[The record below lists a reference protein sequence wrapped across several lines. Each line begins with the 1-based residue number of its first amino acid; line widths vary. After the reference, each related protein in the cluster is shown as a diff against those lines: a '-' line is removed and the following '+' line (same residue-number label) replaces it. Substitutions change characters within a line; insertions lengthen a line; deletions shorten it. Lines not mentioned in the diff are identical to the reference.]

1 MYVQNNDDS
10 LFKCC
15 IVFIS
20 FTYTVVFFTHSL
32 IFEVLI
38 SDKLNRNIQ
47 LGRCFIVG
55 FVAGKVKLLYLGSW
69 FVKQGT
75 WTSLI
80 KVIVEIKQP
89 PRKRERER
97 EREADRYRLQTGLQD
112 CRAGSDQNHI
122 FRKIENLSMKPILTI
137 NVVSHQ

>member
-1 MYVQNNDDS
+1 MYYFVITSCMYKIMMIVYSNVASYSS
-10 LFKCC
+10 LLH
-15 IVFIS
+15 IIL
-20 FTYTVVFFTHSL
+20 FTHAL

-69 FVKQGT
+69 FVEQGT
-75 WTSLI
+75 WISLI
-80 KVIVEIKQP
+80 KVIVEIQQH

-97 EREADRYRLQTGLQD
+97 QIDPGSRQDYRIVALEVTNITSSGKLK
-112 CRAGSDQNHI
+112 I
-122 FRKIENLSMKPILTI
+122 FR
-137 NVVSHQ
+137 

>member
-1 MYVQNNDDS
+1 MYYFVIKSCMYYKIMMIVYSNVVSYSS
-10 LFKCC
+10 L
-15 IVFIS
+15 
-20 FTYTVVFFTHSL
+20 FFTHAL

-75 WTSLI
+75 WISLI
-80 KVIVEIKQP
+80 KVIVEIQQH
-89 PRKRERER
+89 PRKRERE
-97 EREADRYRLQTGLQD
+97 ADKSRLQTGLQD
-112 CRAGSDQNHI
+112 CRAGSDQHHI

>member
-1 MYVQNNDDS
+1 MHKIMMIVYSNVVSYSS
-10 LFKCC
+10 LLH
-15 IVFIS
+15 II
-20 FTYTVVFFTHSL
+20 FFTHAL

-75 WTSLI
+75 WISLI
-80 KVIVEIKQP
+80 KVIVEIKQH
-89 PRKRERER
+89 PRKTERER
-97 EREADRYRLQTGLQD
+97 ERGR
-112 CRAGSDQNHI
+112 
-122 FRKIENLSMKPILTI
+122 
-137 NVVSHQ
+137 